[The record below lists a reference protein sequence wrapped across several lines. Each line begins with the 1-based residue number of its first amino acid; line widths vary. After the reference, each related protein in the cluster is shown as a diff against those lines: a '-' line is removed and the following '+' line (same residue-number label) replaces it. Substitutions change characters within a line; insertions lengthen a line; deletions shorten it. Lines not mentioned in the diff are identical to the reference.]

1 MSTNQP
7 IGVFDTGVG
16 GLSVVREILNFLP
29 QERII
34 YFADRARQ
42 PYGALPKQVAESLVL
57 ESLEFLVERGVKALV
72 IACNT
77 AAAAGFEAAR
87 EYFDIPIISVIE
99 PGVREA
105 ALVTKNKRVGV
116 IGTKGTIE
124 SKAHAKL
131 FSIIDP
137 EITVY
142 GQSCPLLPPLIEL
155 GELDTGETQAVIK
168 QCLEPLKQQG
178 IDTLVLGCT
187 HFPFV
192 RSFIQQTI
200 GTQINIVDPALE
212 TARLLK
218 QTLEQ
223 VSLLKTI
230 EDGQDHRF
238 LVSKFPATFHQVGS
252 LLLGRKLP
260 PIEECSVGKPVQDFE
275 IFEKE
280 LYDPKNRRKFRN
292 KNSLKEDEG

>member
-16 GLSVVREILNFLP
+16 GLSVVKEIFNLLP
-29 QERII
+29 QEKII
-34 YFADRARQ
+34 YLADRARQ

-87 EYFDIPIISVIE
+87 QYFALPIISVIE

-116 IGTKGTIE
+116 IGTKGTVE
-124 SKAHAKL
+124 SRAHAKL
-131 FSIIDP
+131 FAVIDP
-137 EITVY
+137 EIMVF

-155 GELDTGETQAVIK
+155 GKLDTAETQVVIK

-192 RSFIQQTI
+192 RPLIQQI
-200 GTQINIVDPALE
+200 LGRQVNIVDPALE
-212 TARLLK
+212 TVRQLK
-218 QTLEQ
+218 QALEQ
-223 VSLLKTI
+223 GSLLRTI
-230 EDGQDHRF
+230 EDGQDHHF
-238 LVSKFPATFHQVGS
+238 VVSKFPATFHKVGS
-252 LLLGRKLP
+252 LLLGQKLP
-260 PIEECSVGKPVQDFE
+260 FIEECLVGEPVQGFE
-275 IFEKE
+275 IIEKE
-280 LYDPKNRRKFRN
+280 MYDPKNR
-292 KNSLKEDEG
+292 S